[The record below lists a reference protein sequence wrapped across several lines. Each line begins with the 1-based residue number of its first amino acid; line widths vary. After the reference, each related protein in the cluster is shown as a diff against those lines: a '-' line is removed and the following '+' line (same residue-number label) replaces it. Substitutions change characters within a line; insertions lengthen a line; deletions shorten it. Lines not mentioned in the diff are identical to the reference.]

1 VTASIIIVTY
11 NGRHHL
17 ADCLPSLA
25 TLRAETIVVDN
36 ASTDGTA
43 HEIRSNYPWV
53 TLIEMPRN
61 VGFAAGNNAGI
72 AAASG
77 HYIALL
83 NNDAIPQLGWLDAM
97 VEAIEQAPNIGGVAA
112 NIRFRHDPTLIN
124 STGLILLRDG
134 RGADRGFRERNVGQ
148 YDEPAEVFGPCGAAA
163 LYRREM
169 LADVGGFDER
179 LFMYYEDL
187 DLAWRARRKGWR
199 FVYEPRAVVHHAHCA
214 SSGEWS
220 PFFCFHVERN
230 RALVNWKNNSPLV
243 ALLVTLG
250 LPLRVARS
258 WWRVLLRKQTPAHGW
273 AYCRALVSFL
283 RHWPAVLMD

>member
-1 VTASIIIVTY
+1 MTVSIIMVTY
-11 NGRHHL
+11 NGRQHL
-17 ADCLPSLA
+17 ADCLQPLA
-25 TLRAETIVVDN
+25 ALRAETIVVDN

-43 HEIRSNYPWV
+43 EAIQQQFPWV

-72 AAASG
+72 AAARG
-77 HYIALL
+77 RYIALL
-83 NNDAIPQLGWLDAM
+83 NNDAVAQPGWLDAM
-97 VEAIEQAPNIGGVAA
+97 AEAIEQAPDIGGVAA

-124 STGLILLRDG
+124 STGLVLLRDG
-134 RGADRGFRERNVGQ
+134 RGADRGFRERDVGQ
-148 YDEPAEVFGPCGAAA
+148 FDERAEVFGPCGAAC
-163 LYRREM
+163 LLRREM
-169 LADVGGFDER
+169 LQEVGGFDER

-187 DLAWRARRKGWR
+187 DLAWRAGRRGWR

-258 WWRVLLRKQTPAHGW
+258 WWRVLLGKQTPAHGW
-273 AYCRALVSFL
+273 AYCRALGSFL
-283 RHWPAVLMD
+283 RLWPAMLMD